1 MFFVE
6 EEARPILQKANDE
19 YSAKFNDDL
28 PIIKLLSTNHVDK
41 TEALRILDLVE
52 KAIEDNKSFG
62 DYDPNI
68 FY

>member
-1 MFFVE
+1 
-6 EEARPILQKANDE
+6 
-19 YSAKFNDDL
+19 
-28 PIIKLLSTNHVDK
+28 VDK
-41 TEALRILDLVE
+41 AEALRILDLVE